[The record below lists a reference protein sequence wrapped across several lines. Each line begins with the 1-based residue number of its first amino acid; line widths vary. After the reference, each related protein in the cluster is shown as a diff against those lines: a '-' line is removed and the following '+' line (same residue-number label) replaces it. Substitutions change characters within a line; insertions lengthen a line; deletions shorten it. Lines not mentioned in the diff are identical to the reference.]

1 MFNFLT
7 PSNPFTWLNY
17 SYLCFAKPQMSSNGA
32 FLYFANVCLLIAYV
46 LLRFRH
52 KKSLGSGFGCHYHG
66 WGCSNFLWNIAVFC
80 GHKKGW
86 KHPQASVKISTC
98 AYIVLAHPSLL
109 LRADCC
115 DTSLLYWDL
124 MSDTTSRTL
133 TSLCCSVKKFI
144 QGGCHYSWWVI
155 INKIIIYL
163 LSK

>member
-17 SYLCFAKPQMSSNGA
+17 SYLCFAKPQMSSNGV

-98 AYIVLAHPSLL
+98 AYISYCLGSSITVAESWLLWHFFTVLRSHVRQYKQNFDISMLFCEEVYPRRLSLL
-109 LRADCC
+109 M
-115 DTSLLYWDL
+115 
-124 MSDTTSRTL
+124 MSYN
-133 TSLCCSVKKFI
+133 
-144 QGGCHYSWWVI
+144 Q
-155 INKIIIYL
+155 
-163 LSK
+163 